1 MIDHTRMAT
10 GFDYEILFGGEF
22 FLAIFDAL
30 YAAGALPRNVPLGGV
45 TATLEAPTSVA
56 VLPPGEDGDLV
67 VAVPFSAAGTTGVA
81 GLRIALDASPK
92 VATVEDLSAG
102 IVITASFA
110 GFDPA
115 TEAALQ
121 QLGVRDEAAAFLGA
135 ALARSFTIKGGR
147 TPVIAAES
155 RRVAAD
161 GPSAA
166 AWGLYV
172 NKDYRIAPPPG
183 PPETAPIARG
193 DASRAATFL
202 PADRSFVLGAPAE
215 TFRRLAANKWHS
227 WAEAQPD
234 GSFRHPLEGADGEYR
249 SVNITGADGV
259 LTIRITGE
267 VEVPN
272 WFNADLTIRYEARP
286 RAKADGDLD
295 VPVTLAEFDADTGL
309 LADLVVALGGLIV
322 GAGMVVGGVIIYEVI
337 ENNKED
343 KGEADASKKT
353 AEIAELFDAI
363 PHRIDV
369 GTSHEDPLFDL
380 QHWVA
385 FLYRDA
391 DVDADGMSYAAVPEV
406 RSTSVP
412 TAVRLVDK
420 RRDPA
425 GASFAGLASL
435 TYEVVASGDRIE
447 LAIGDVLR
455 RIANRELM
463 RVDVTPVAVR
473 RRKTMITDLKFDS
486 GIDLT
491 VEETIALQSRRV
503 LTVVGC
509 QLIRPAGKRPY
520 YRDVPDDDPTD
531 NLEGLPPF

>member
-10 GFDYEILFGGEF
+10 GFDYEILLGGAF
-22 FLAIFDAL
+22 FQAVFEAM
-30 YAAGALPRNVPLGGV
+30 YNAGALPRSIVLGSV
-45 TATLEAPTSVA
+45 TAILESPSAVV
-56 VLPPGEDGDLV
+56 VLPPGEDSDLL
-67 VAVPFSAAGTTGVA
+67 ASVPFRAGAVDGVA
-81 GLRIALDASPK
+81 GLRLALTAAPK
-92 VATVEDLSAG
+92 TATIDDPGAG
-102 IVITASFA
+102 IVLSSTFL
-110 GFDPA
+110 GFDA
-115 TEAALQ
+115 STDAALAS
-121 QLGVRDEAAAFLGA
+121 LGVRDQAAAFLAG
-135 ALARSFTIKGGR
+135 ALAKSFTIKGGK
-147 TPVIAAES
+147 TPVIRAES

-161 GPSAA
+161 GDLDV

-183 PPETAPIARG
+183 PPEDAPIDRG
-193 DASRAATFL
+193 DVSLARSIL
-202 PADRSFVLGAPAE
+202 PADRSFILGAPRE

-249 SVNITGADGV
+249 SVAITGGPGV

-286 RAKADGDLD
+286 RAKDDGDLD
-295 VPVTLAEFDADTGL
+295 VPVTLVEFDADTGL

-369 GTSHEDPLFDL
+369 GTSHDDPLFDR

-420 RRDPA
+420 HRDPA

-447 LAIGDVLR
+447 LAIDDVLR

-520 YRDVPDDDPTD
+520 YRDVPDDDPAD